1 MNSGIFGSRILKVL
15 GGILMLAGTADPME
29 GSLLILLGSGMVMLG
44 AFLGKSERRSIRY
57 WAWVFSLMAVGV
69 GALWFLSSLGG
80 IGGKSGHSIW
90 WGLLILPYPTG

>member
-1 MNSGIFGSRILKVL
+1 
-15 GGILMLAGTADPME
+15 
-29 GSLLILLGSGMVMLG
+29 
-44 AFLGKSERRSIRY
+44 
-57 WAWVFSLMAVGV
+57 VGV